1 LQCNSKRD
9 KERTARG
16 DSSDDRPQ
24 IFDNHSSDGNDS
36 NSGVV
41 CRNRKFLADRAI
53 ELSYAEG
60 TNAASFNEIRKKEAV
75 K

>member
-1 LQCNSKRD
+1 VTIPAMIAHK
-9 KERTARG
+9 
-16 DSSDDRPQ
+16 SSITTQATVMIPTR
-24 IFDNHSSDGNDS
+24 SA
-36 NSGVV
+36 V

>member
-1 LQCNSKRD
+1 MN
-9 KERTARG
+9 ENT
-16 DSSDDRPQ
+16 
-24 IFDNHSSDGNDS
+24 NHI
-36 NSGVV
+36 
-41 CRNRKFLADRAI
+41 NRKFLADRAI